1 MEARAMRPNV
11 FLFIIVCCSV
21 PVCAQARSVNGD
33 ASGNAFLIDSTK
45 PYVYL
50 EMDHIGRRKAL
61 LSGESEQGIWLR
73 LHNNSNVPITIIS
86 IRKKPGKQEP
96 IIALADEVVPTPQ
109 PSRGDG
115 LEEVIHHAPDE
126 DGLLDIFKFS

>member
-1 MEARAMRPNV
+1 MRLNCC
-11 FLFIIVCCSV
+11 LFVIVCCSV

-33 ASGNAFLIDSTK
+33 TSGSTFLIDSTK

-50 EMDHIGRRKAL
+50 EMDHIGRRNAL

-86 IRKKPGKQEP
+86 IRKKP
-96 IIALADEVVPTPQ
+96 
-109 PSRGDG
+109 S
-115 LEEVIHHAPDE
+115 
-126 DGLLDIFKFS
+126 